1 MSKTRPPSSS
11 TGGRWNQDL
20 ERGSQMRKLNKLA
33 LVLSVLIIAVLAVP
47 TLANVS
53 SDNVENHI
61 ANVNEHILR
70 EVSKAEQKALA
81 AYSAGDFALVEEI
94 MAALAEKAQKLSELA
109 VEWADRQGYTA
120 ECYEIE
126 VVIGDVSYL
135 IDPIHILW

>member
-1 MSKTRPPSSS
+1 
-11 TGGRWNQDL
+11 
-20 ERGSQMRKLNKLA
+20 MRKLNKLA
-33 LVLSVLIIAVLAVP
+33 LVLSVLIIAVLAAP

-53 SDNVENHI
+53 PDNVENHI

-70 EVSKAEQKALA
+70 EVAKAEENALA
-81 AYSAGDFALVEEI
+81 AYAAGDFALVEEI
-94 MAALAEKAQKLSELA
+94 MANLAEKAQKLSELA
-109 VEWADRQGYTA
+109 VEWAERQGYIA